1 VRLRCLI
8 LFSAA
13 LMLPLT
19 DTPALAA
26 EIDHEQEY
34 AACMQLARERPEEA
48 YKAGLAWHKLGGG
61 FAARHCVAV
70 ALLEL
75 RQYDEAAARLERLA
89 MDLGTARTSLLAEIL
104 MQAGQAWSLAG
115 RAEKALTLQ
124 NNLLEIA
131 PGDPELWLDR
141 AVSLMDLE
149 RYEQALSDLDE
160 AIRLDPDLV
169 EARTYRAVAL
179 RQLDRLDEAWAEVE
193 TVLAILPYQSD
204 TLLERG
210 ILRQY
215 QGDLDGAR
223 TDWLLVI
230 QNDPDSRAAA
240 AARARIEEM
249 DVQVR

>member
-1 VRLRCLI
+1 MRHRRLIPFWAVL
-8 LFSAA
+8 A
-13 LMLPLT
+13 LASLAM
-19 DTPALAA
+19 PAPAA

-61 FAARHCVAV
+61 FPARHCVAV

-124 NNLLEIA
+124 NNLLDIA
-131 PGDPELWLDR
+131 PGDPDLWLDR

-160 AIRLDPDLV
+160 AVRLDPHLV

-193 TVLAILPYQSD
+193 TVLALLPYQSD
-204 TLLERG
+204 ALLERG

-223 TDWLLVI
+223 ADWLLVI
-230 QNDPDSRAAA
+230 RNDPDSRAAA

>member
-1 VRLRCLI
+1 VRRSRLTPFWAVL
-8 LFSAA
+8 A
-13 LMLPLT
+13 LSLLGA
-19 DTPALAA
+19 PAGAA

-48 YKAGLAWHKLGGG
+48 YKAGLAWHRLGGG

-70 ALLEL
+70 ALFEL

-89 MDLGTARTSLLAEIL
+89 ADLGTARTTLLVDIL

-115 RAEKALTLQ
+115 RAEKALKLQ
-124 NNLLEIA
+124 GNLLEIA

-160 AIRLDPDLV
+160 AIRLDPHLA

-179 RQLDRLDEAWAEVE
+179 RQLDRLEEAWGEVE
-193 TVLAILPYQSD
+193 TVLALLPYQSD
-204 TLLERG
+204 ALLERG

-215 QGDLDGAR
+215 RGDLDGAR
-223 TDWLLVI
+223 ADWLLII